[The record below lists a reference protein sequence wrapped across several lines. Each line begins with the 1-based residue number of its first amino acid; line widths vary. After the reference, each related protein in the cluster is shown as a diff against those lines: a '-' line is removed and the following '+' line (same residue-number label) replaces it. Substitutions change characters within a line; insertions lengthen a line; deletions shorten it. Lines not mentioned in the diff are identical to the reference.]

1 MGQCLSFV
9 FFIWPLYCLLWV
21 IVCPLSFSFDHCI
34 VCYGSLF
41 VLFLFHLT
49 IVLSVMGH
57 CLSFFVF
64 IWPLYCLL
72 WVIVCPLS
80 FLFEHC
86 IFCYGSLFVLFLF
99 HLTIVLSVMGQCLSF
114 VFFIWPLYCLLL
126 VIVCPLYFSFD
137 HCIVCY
143 GSLFVLCLFHFTI
156 VLSVMGHCLSFVFF
170 IWPLYCLLWVNVCP
184 LPFSFD
190 HCIVYY
196 GSLFVLCLFHLTIV
210 LSVMGQCLSFVFFI
224 WQLYCLLWVNVCPL
238 SFSFDH
244 CIVCYGS
251 LFVLCLFHLTIV
263 LSVMGH
269 CLSFF
274 FFIWPLYCLLWVN
287 VCPLSFSFDHCIV
300 CYGSLFVLCLFHL
313 TIVLSVMGQCLSF
326 VFFIWS
332 FYCLLWV
339 IVFLCLVHMSIVLS
353 VMGHC
358 LSFAFFIWPLY
369 CLLWV
374 IVCPLSFSFDHCIV
388 CYGSMFVLCLF
399 HFTFVLSVMGQCLSF
414 VFFIWPLYCLLWVN
428 VCPLSFSFDHC
439 IVCNGSMFVLCLFHL
454 TIVLSVMGHCLSF
467 VFFIW
472 PLYCLL
478 WVIVCP
484 FSFSFDHCIVCYGSL
499 FVLFRF
505 HLTIVLS
512 VMGHCLSFVFFIW
525 TLYFLLWVIVCP
537 FSFSFDHCIVCY
549 GSMFVLCNFHLTI
562 VLSFIGHCLSFVFF
576 IWSLYCLLWVIVCPL
591 PFSFYHCI
599 VCYGSLFVLCLFHLT
614 IVLSVMGQCLSFAF
628 FIWPLYCLL
637 WVIVCPLSFSFDH
650 CIVCYGSMFVLC
662 LCHLTIVLS
671 AMGHCLS
678 FVFFIWPLYCLLW
691 VIVCPLSFSFDHC
704 IVCYGSMFVL
714 CIFHLIIVLSV
725 MGHCFS
731 LSCSYVHCIVCYG
744 SLFVLC
750 LFHFTIVLSVMG
762 HCLSFF
768 VFIWP
773 LYCLLWVIVC
783 PLSFLFEHCIF
794 CYGSLFVLFLFHLTI
809 VLSVMGQCLSFV
821 FFIWPLYCLLLV
833 IVCPLYFSFD
843 HCIVCYGSLFVLC
856 LFHFTIVLS
865 VMGHCLS
872 FVFFIWP
879 LYCLLW
885 VNVCPLPFS
894 FDHCIVYYG
903 SLFVLCLFHLT
914 IVLSVMG
921 QCLSFVFFIW
931 QLYCLLWVNV
941 CPLSFSFDHCIV
953 CYGSLFVLCL
963 FHLTIVLS
971 VMGHC
976 LSFFFF
982 IWPLYCLLWVNV
994 CPLSFSFDHCI
1005 VCYGSLFVLC
1015 LFHLTIVLSVMGQCL
1030 SFVFFIWSFYCLLW
1044 VIVCP
1049 LYFSFDHCIVCYGSL
1064 FVLCLFHFT
1073 IVLSVMGHCL
1083 SFVFFIWPLYCLLW
1097 VNVCPLPFSFD
1108 HCIVYYGSLFVLCL
1122 FHLTIV
1128 LSVMGQCLSFVF
1140 FIWQLYCLLW
1150 VNVCPLSFSFDHCI
1164 VCYGS
1169 LFVLCLFH
1177 LTIVLSVMG
1186 HCLSFFFF
1194 IWPLY
1199 CLLWVNVCPLSF
1211 SFDHCI
1217 VCYGSLFVLCLFHLT
1232 IVLSVMGQCLSFV
1245 FFIWPLYCL
1254 LWVIVCPLP
1263 FSFDHCIVCY
1273 GSMFVLCLFHFTF
1286 VLSVMGQCLSFVFF
1300 IWPLYCLLWV
1310 NVCPLSFSF
1319 DHCIVCNGSMFVLC
1333 LFHLTIVLSVMGH
1346 CLSFV
1351 FFIWPLYCL
1360 LWVIVCPFSFSFDH
1374 CIVCYGSLF
1383 VLFRFHL
1390 TIVLSVMG
1398 HCLSFVFFIWTLYFL
1413 LWVIVCPFS
1422 FSFDHCIVC
1431 YGSMFV
1437 LCIFH
1442 LTIVLSFIGHCLSF
1456 VFFIWSLY
1464 CLLWVIVCPLPFSF
1478 YHCIVCYG
1486 SLFVLCLFHLTIVL
1500 SVMGQCLSFAFFIW
1514 PLYCL
1519 LWVIVCALSF
1529 SFDHCIVCY
1538 GSMFVLCLF
1547 HLTIV
1552 LSVMGQCL
1560 SFVFFIWPLYC
1571 LLWVIVCPLSFS
1583 FDHCI
1588 VCYGSLFV
1596 LFLFHLTIV
1605 LSVMG
1610 QCLSFVFFIWPLYCL
1625 LWVIVCPLPF
1635 SFDNCIV
1642 CYGSMFVL
1650 CIFHLIILLSV
1661 MGHCFSLS
1669 CSYVH
1674 CIVCYG
1680 SLFVLCLFHL
1690 TIVLSVMGHC
1700 LSFVFFI
1707 WPLYCLLW
1715 VNVCPLSFSFYLC
1728 IVCNGSMFVL
1738 CLFHLTIVLSVMGQ
1752 CLSIVFFIWPLY
1764 CL

>member
-80 FLFEHC
+80 FSFEHC
-86 IFCYGSLFVLFLF
+86 IFCYGSLFV
-99 HLTIVLSVMGQCLSF
+99 H
-114 VFFIWPLYCLLL
+114 
-126 VIVCPLYFSFD
+126 
-137 HCIVCY
+137 
-143 GSLFVLCLFHFTI
+143 
-156 VLSVMGHCLSFVFF
+156 
-170 IWPLYCLLWVNVCP
+170 
-184 LPFSFD
+184 
-190 HCIVYY
+190 
-196 GSLFVLCLFHLTIV
+196 
-210 LSVMGQCLSFVFFI
+210 
-224 WQLYCLLWVNVCPL
+224 
-238 SFSFDH
+238 
-244 CIVCYGS
+244 
-251 LFVLCLFHLTIV
+251 CLFHLTIV

-339 IVFLCLVHMSIVLS
+339 IVFLCLVYMSIVLS

-1169 LFVLCLFH
+1169 LFVLRLFH